1 MKEGRVFEYTME
13 HIPVFR
19 SLFEILSGVL
29 HELVMIHIKPP
40 KPIDAEIQDESD
52 DTDKSDKS
60 EDESDESDKSDDSD
74 NESKKQNKKSS
85 KSKTSKTSTT
95 STTSKTSKTSKI
107 SKTNKLNNSDSDNS
121 NSDNS
126 DSDNSDSDNS
136 ESESKIVKHKKNQDN
151 SNSKELDKQQ
161 GGIKIVEVNDFES
174 IIIIIKLDAVNFFKF
189 DCKKP
194 KYSIGLDP
202 TTMYNV
208 LKNIDKNGQ
217 MSVYVNEATK
227 QTINIELLN
236 NEKKS
241 KESYDFKLMDL
252 DERKITP
259 LPPEFDI
266 IVEMKTEDF
275 HNMCKNLL
283 TYGQFVIIEC
293 TDKKIEFKCKGT
305 SGNLGNARKEFE
317 HDPNGEDGTVNI
329 KVHPKKNK
337 NEPIIIREI
346 YDLNDICLFQKCKT
360 ISKVIQILLKNEYI
374 MFIRYEIASYGVMNV
389 GFNPANE
396 NLVNKHANYDN
407 NKFDPF
413 YKTTEVKYK
422 Q

>member
-1 MKEGRVFEYTME
+1 MKEGLIFEYTME

-40 KPIDAEIQDESD
+40 KPIDAENQDESASESENESESESDSDDKKKSKNTKIIKKKINKKHDSESESESGSGSEYESESDSKSKYKSNKKITDSDKSQKDEKDEKD
-52 DTDKSDKS
+52 DTDKM
-60 EDESDESDKSDDSD
+60 
-74 NESKKQNKKSS
+74 
-85 KSKTSKTSTT
+85 
-95 STTSKTSKTSKI
+95 
-107 SKTNKLNNSDSDNS
+107 
-121 NSDNS
+121 
-126 DSDNSDSDNS
+126 
-136 ESESKIVKHKKNQDN
+136 
-151 SNSKELDKQQ
+151 Q

-174 IIIIIKLDAVNFFKF
+174 IIIIIRLYANNFFKF
-189 DCKKP
+189 DSKKP

-202 TTMYNV
+202 TTMFNV

-217 MSVYVNEATK
+217 MTVYVNEATK
-227 QTINIELLN
+227 QTINIELQN

-293 TDKKIEFKCKGT
+293 TDKKIEFKCKGS
-305 SGNLGNARKEFE
+305 SGNLGTARKEFE

-360 ISKVIQILLKNEYI
+360 LSTNIQILLKNEFI

-413 YKTTEVKYK
+413 YKTSEVVYK

>member
-1 MKEGRVFEYTME
+1 MC
-13 HIPVFR
+13 
-19 SLFEILSGVL
+19 SSDLDS
-29 HELVMIHIKPP
+29 
-40 KPIDAEIQDESD
+40 DSDSDSD
-52 DTDKSDKS
+52 DDSTSNKKIVKKSATNSDLSDKSEKSDKS
-60 EDESDESDKSDDSD
+60 QKDEKDEKEDNDKM
-74 NESKKQNKKSS
+74 
-85 KSKTSKTSTT
+85 
-95 STTSKTSKTSKI
+95 
-107 SKTNKLNNSDSDNS
+107 
-121 NSDNS
+121 
-126 DSDNSDSDNS
+126 
-136 ESESKIVKHKKNQDN
+136 
-151 SNSKELDKQQ
+151 Q

-174 IIIIIKLDAVNFFKF
+174 IIIIIRLYANNFFKF
-189 DCKKP
+189 DSKKP
-194 KYSIGLDP
+194 KYSVGLDP
-202 TTMYNV
+202 TTMFNV

-217 MSVYVNEATK
+217 MTVYVNEATK
-227 QTINIELLN
+227 QTINIELQN

-241 KESYDFKLMDL
+241 KESSDFKLMDL

-293 TDKKIEFKCKGT
+293 TDKKIEFKCKGS

-360 ISKVIQILLKNEYI
+360 LSTNIQILLKNEYI

-422 Q
+422 N

>member
-1 MKEGRVFEYTME
+1 MKEGRIFEYTME

-40 KPIDAEIQDESD
+40 KPIDAEKQDESD
-52 DTDKSDKS
+52 KEK
-60 EDESDESDKSDDSD
+60 
-74 NESKKQNKKSS
+74 
-85 KSKTSKTSTT
+85 
-95 STTSKTSKTSKI
+95 
-107 SKTNKLNNSDSDNS
+107 
-121 NSDNS
+121 
-126 DSDNSDSDNS
+126 S
-136 ESESKIVKHKKNQDN
+136 ESESESASDSDADDKKKSKNTKIIKKKINKKQVSESESDSGSGSESESGSDSDSDSETKSKSK
-151 SNSKELDKQQ
+151 SNKKITDSDKSQKDEKDEKDDTDKMQ

-174 IIIIIKLDAVNFFKF
+174 IIIIIRLYANNFFKF
-189 DCKKP
+189 DSKKP

-202 TTMYNV
+202 TTMFNV

-217 MSVYVNEATK
+217 MTVYVNEATK
-227 QTINIELLN
+227 QTINIELQN

-293 TDKKIEFKCKGT
+293 TDKKIEFKCKGS
-305 SGNLGNARKEFE
+305 SGNLGTARKEFE

-360 ISKVIQILLKNEYI
+360 LSTNIQILLKNEYI

-413 YKTTEVKYK
+413 YKTSEVVYK

>member
-1 MKEGRVFEYTME
+1 MKEGRIFEYTME

-40 KPIDAEIQDESD
+40 KPIDAEKQDDSDKEKSESD
-52 DTDKSDKS
+52 SESNSDSDNDAKLKSSEKLAKKNTKVIQKSNKKSVKDSDSESNYDSNSDSESDSDSDSKSNKKIIKKQNTDSDKSDKS
-60 EDESDESDKSDDSD
+60 DKSQKDEKED
-74 NESKKQNKKSS
+74 N
-85 KSKTSKTSTT
+85 
-95 STTSKTSKTSKI
+95 
-107 SKTNKLNNSDSDNS
+107 
-121 NSDNS
+121 
-126 DSDNSDSDNS
+126 
-136 ESESKIVKHKKNQDN
+136 
-151 SNSKELDKQQ
+151 DKMQ

-174 IIIIIKLDAVNFFKF
+174 IIIIIRLYANNFFKF
-189 DCKKP
+189 DSKKP

-202 TTMYNV
+202 TTMFNV

-217 MSVYVNEATK
+217 MTVYVNEATK
-227 QTINIELLN
+227 QTINIELQN

-293 TDKKIEFKCKGT
+293 TDKKIEFKCKGS
-305 SGNLGNARKEFE
+305 SGNLGTARKEFE

-360 ISKVIQILLKNEYI
+360 LSTNIQILLKNEYI

-422 Q
+422 S

>member
-1 MKEGRVFEYTME
+1 MKEDRIFEYTID

-19 SLFEILSGVL
+19 SLFEVLSGVL
-29 HELVMIHIKPP
+29 LELVMIHLKPP
-40 KPIDAEIQDESD
+40 KPIDAEKDEAESESESESESGSESESESESEEENS
-52 DTDKSDKS
+52 KS
-60 EDESDESDKSDDSD
+60 
-74 NESKKQNKKSS
+74 KKSS
-85 KSKTSKTSTT
+85 KSVKPLKSAKPSKSVKSTK
-95 STTSKTSKTSKI
+95 SAKK
-107 SKTNKLNNSDSDNS
+107 NVSDSD
-121 NSDNS
+121 
-126 DSDNSDSDNS
+126 S
-136 ESESKIVKHKKNQDN
+136 ESESEN
-151 SNSKELDKQQ
+151 SDEAESDKQIDKKSKADDDDKMQ

-174 IIIIIKLDAVNFFKF
+174 IIIIVRLYAKNNFFKF

-194 KYSIGLDP
+194 KYSIGIDP

-217 MSVYVNEATK
+217 MTVYVNEATK
-227 QTINIELLN
+227 QTLNIELHN

-252 DERKITP
+252 DERKIAP

-293 TDKKIEFKCKGT
+293 TDKKIEFKCKSS

-317 HDPNGEDGTVNI
+317 HDPNGSDETVNI
-329 KVHPKKNK
+329 KVNPKRNK

-346 YDLNDICLFQKCKT
+346 YDLNDICMFQKCKT
-360 ISKVIQILLKNEYI
+360 LSTNIQILLKNEYI
-374 MFIRYEIASYGVMNV
+374 MFIRYDIASYGHMNV

-396 NLVNKHANYDN
+396 KLVNKHANYDN

-413 YKTTEVKYK
+413 YKTSEVVYK

>member
-1 MKEGRVFEYTME
+1 MKEGRIFEYTME

-40 KPIDAEIQDESD
+40 KPIDAEKQDESD
-52 DTDKSDKS
+52 KEKSETDSNSDSESENESVKKSTKKNTKIIKKPNKKIIKKDDSDSDSESEADSDSKSASDSESEIKSNKKMTDSDKS
-60 EDESDESDKSDDSD
+60 QKDEKDDNDKM
-74 NESKKQNKKSS
+74 
-85 KSKTSKTSTT
+85 
-95 STTSKTSKTSKI
+95 
-107 SKTNKLNNSDSDNS
+107 
-121 NSDNS
+121 
-126 DSDNSDSDNS
+126 
-136 ESESKIVKHKKNQDN
+136 
-151 SNSKELDKQQ
+151 Q

-174 IIIIIKLDAVNFFKF
+174 IIIIIRLYAHNFFKF
-189 DCKKP
+189 DSKKP

-202 TTMYNV
+202 TTMFNV

-217 MSVYVNEATK
+217 MTVYVNEATK
-227 QTINIELLN
+227 QTINIELQN

-293 TDKKIEFKCKGT
+293 TDKKIEFKCKGS
-305 SGNLGNARKEFE
+305 SGNLGTARKEFE

-360 ISKVIQILLKNEYI
+360 LSTNIQILLKNEYI

-413 YKTTEVKYK
+413 YKTSEVVYK